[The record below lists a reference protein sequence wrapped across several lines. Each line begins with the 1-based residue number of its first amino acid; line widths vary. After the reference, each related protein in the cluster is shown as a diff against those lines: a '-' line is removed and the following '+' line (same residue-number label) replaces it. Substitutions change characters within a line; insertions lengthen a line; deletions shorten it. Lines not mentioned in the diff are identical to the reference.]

1 VAGICLLRQRPR
13 WPHTAA
19 YREKIVLAD
28 RLRKETLVGGVSMNA
43 DKFKKLL
50 IRTLEGITY
59 IHATV
64 FTIVVIL
71 GCVALQAIVRA
82 SS

>member
-1 VAGICLLRQRPR
+1 
-13 WPHTAA
+13 
-19 YREKIVLAD
+19 VLANS
-28 RLRKETLVGGVSMNA
+28 LRKETLVGGVSMNA

-71 GCVALQAIVRA
+71 GSVGLQKLLEV
-82 SS
+82 SL

>member
-1 VAGICLLRQRPR
+1 
-13 WPHTAA
+13 
-19 YREKIVLAD
+19 
-28 RLRKETLVGGVSMNA
+28 MNA

-71 GCVALQAIVRA
+71 GCDALQRIVRA
-82 SS
+82 ST